1 MKRITT
7 ILILIF
13 GLLSLSQARENLTI
27 SIPQLND
34 QIPGPALLV
43 PLNVNFSSAANGVG
57 AFTLYI
63 RFDPKVMT
71 FSSLSNQALNEIGAN
86 VVGGNT
92 VLIYWTGNASSLNG
106 KLLDLS
112 FVYHGGDGTFNFVTV
127 NNEVSDPDGR
137 ALAVTY
143 TNGSVNMIEL
153 DPAVT
158 IAEIQSA
165 QGQTVNVPVTV
176 DAFYDVAGF
185 LLEME
190 FEDPSVLQ
198 GTVSLQNV
206 NAGLGGNLTNNFLD
220 GNKMIVSWAAN
231 LSGTNVSLANGQKL
245 FDLRFGFSEGTSNI
259 VFNVTSELNQNLP
272 PLYPSFENVTF
283 TNGEIT
289 DGIQYFNLN
298 LQADPN
304 NIGAVLTGA
313 GTYAVGQTVNIGTT
327 VPNGYAFNGWTG
339 AQNNLL
345 ADATNPSTSFVMP
358 ANDVIFTANFIQVF
372 SVSGKLKYAHP
383 TLVRPIT
390 NSTVFLKTA
399 DGMSVID
406 QTTTDANGD
415 YVFNNVVA
423 GDYQLTASTTK
434 PWGGVTLIDYAR
446 ILSNVNSGGVNP
458 VLEGIYFLAA
468 DVNSSNSITLIDYA
482 RVLNR
487 VNNNNNTTGWNRPDW
502 IFVPK
507 QIQLQDNNLVE
518 NILGICAGDI
528 NGSYNPQ

>member
-1 MKRITT
+1 
-7 ILILIF
+7 
-13 GLLSLSQARENLTI
+13 
-27 SIPQLND
+27 
-34 QIPGPALLV
+34 LV

-71 FSSLSNQALNEIGAN
+71 FSSLNNQALNEIGAN

-92 VLIYWTGNASSLNG
+92 VLIYWTGNASYLNG
-106 KLLDLS
+106 KLLDLN
-112 FVYHGGDGTFNFVTV
+112 FVYHGGDGSFDFVTV

-143 TNGSVNMIEL
+143 TNGSLQMIDL

-158 IAEIQSA
+158 IAEVQSA

-176 DAFYDVAGF
+176 EAFYNVAGF

-206 NAGLGGNLTNNFLD
+206 NAGLGGNLTSNFSG

-231 LSGTNVSLANGQKL
+231 LSGNNISLANDQKL
-245 FDLRFGFSEGTSNI
+245 FDLRFAFSEGTSNI
-259 VFNVTSELNQNLP
+259 VFNVASELNQNLP
-272 PLYPSFENVTF
+272 PLYPPFENVNF
-283 TNGEIT
+283 TNGAIT

-304 NIGAVLTGA
+304 NIGASLTGA

-327 VPNGYAFNGWTG
+327 VPNGYAFDGWTG

-372 SVSGKLKYAHP
+372 SVNGTLKYAN
-383 TLVRPIT
+383 TTGAVRPIT
-390 NSTVFLKTA
+390 NSTVYLKSA
-399 DGMSVID
+399 DGLTTIA
-406 QTTTDANGD
+406 TTTTHATTGA
-415 YVFNNVVA
+415 YVFENVPA
-423 GDYQLTASTTK
+423 GSYQLTASTTK
-434 PWGGVTLIDYAR
+434 VWGGVNVIDYARVRLYVLTGNPSYTGIYFQAADVDNNGIVNVIDYAR
-446 ILSNVNSGGVNP
+446 IRN
-458 VLEGIYFLAA
+458 
-468 DVNSSNSITLIDYA
+468 
-482 RVLNR
+482 RVLNG
-487 VNNNNNTTGWNRPDW
+487 NTSGWVSFNW
-502 IFVPK
+502 I
-507 QIQLQDNNLVE
+507 LQELSVTINQSIE
-518 NILGICAGDI
+518 NIDILGICIGDVDA
-528 NGSYNPQ
+528 SYYPSN